1 MDKDLRKKRFSIP
14 VTEAEYE
21 QINQRAE
28 LMGVPIAR
36 LARNLIFSGK
46 DFTNLTKQINL
57 EIIDK
62 DTEPK
67 IRITLKLEDIM
78 NELKES

>member
-21 QINQRAE
+21 QINQRAD
-28 LMGVPIAR
+28 LLGIPTAR
-36 LARNLIFSGK
+36 LARDLIFSGR
-46 DFTNLTKQINL
+46 DFTTLTKQINL
-57 EIIDK
+57 EIVDK

-67 IRITLKLEDIM
+67 VRITLKLQDIL
-78 NELKES
+78 NELNEP

>member
-1 MDKDLRKKRFSIP
+1 
-14 VTEAEYE
+14 
-21 QINQRAE
+21 
-28 LMGVPIAR
+28 MGVPTAR
-36 LARNLIFSGK
+36 LARDLIFSGK
-46 DFTNLTKQINL
+46 DFTTLTKQINL
-57 EIIDK
+57 EIVDK

>member
-1 MDKDLRKKRFSIP
+1 MDKGLRKKRFSIP

-28 LMGVPIAR
+28 LMGIPTAR
-36 LARNLIFSGK
+36 LARDLISSGK
-46 DFTNLTKQINL
+46 DFTTLTKQINL

-62 DTEPK
+62 NTEPK
-67 IRITLKLEDIM
+67 IRITLKLEDIL
-78 NELKES
+78 NELKEP

>member
-28 LMGVPIAR
+28 LMGVPTAR
-36 LARNLIFSGK
+36 LARDLIVSGT
-46 DFTNLTKQINL
+46 DFTTLTKQIHM
-57 EIIDK
+57 EKVDK
-62 DTEPK
+62 DTAPK
-67 IRITLKLEDIM
+67 RRMT
-78 NELKES
+78 

>member
-28 LMGVPIAR
+28 LMGVPTAR
-36 LARNLIFSGK
+36 LARSLIFSGK
-46 DFTNLTKQINL
+46 DFTPLTKQINL
-57 EIIDK
+57 EIVDK

>member
-28 LMGVPIAR
+28 LMGIPTAR
-36 LARNLIFSGK
+36 LARDLIFSGR
-46 DFTNLTKQINL
+46 DFTTLTKQINL

-67 IRITLKLEDIM
+67 IRITLKLKDIM

>member
-28 LMGVPIAR
+28 LMGVPTAR
-36 LARNLIFSGK
+36 LARDLIFSGK
-46 DFTNLTKQINL
+46 DSTTLTKQINL

>member
-28 LMGVPIAR
+28 LMGIPTAR
-36 LARNLIFSGK
+36 LARDLIFSAK
-46 DFTNLTKQINL
+46 DFTTLTKQINL

>member
-28 LMGVPIAR
+28 LMGIPTAR
-36 LARNLIFSGK
+36 LARDLIFSGK
-46 DFTNLTKQINL
+46 D
-57 EIIDK
+57 
-62 DTEPK
+62 
-67 IRITLKLEDIM
+67 
-78 NELKES
+78 

>member
-57 EIIDK
+57 EIVDK

>member
-1 MDKDLRKKRFSIP
+1 MDKGLRKKRFSIP

-28 LMGVPIAR
+28 LMGIPTAR
-36 LARNLIFSGK
+36 LARDLIFSGK
-46 DFTNLTKQINL
+46 DFTTLTKQINL

-62 DTEPK
+62 NKDTNYIEARRYTK
-67 IRITLKLEDIM
+67 
-78 NELKES
+78 